1 MAAYVNENVLP
12 QCPNI
17 KEYDQTKWP
26 VCISLLG
33 QEVDFFALVHVW
45 AGLSFNSNDSLFL
58 TDLKLLGQEKEK
70 EENLFIYEPTTFTCQ
85 LTIQVRTWA
94 PNDFR
99 STQRQFASIWT
110 LGSLNGAHNPLEDLR
125 SLQSDKLIKPIR
137 RDNSGGVVV
146 LGTVKINGAQSQSS
160 RSIKTDNLLVL
171 LVLHRV
177 WHNQWQS
184 KMCVCTGWFQPISSI
199 LKKKKKKN
207 LDKVKPH

>member
-26 VCISLLG
+26 VCISLLS

-45 AGLSFNSNDSLFL
+45 AGLSFNSNDNLSL
-58 TDLKLLGQEKEK
+58 TDLKSSGQEKEK
-70 EENLFIYEPTTFTCQ
+70 EENLFIYESTTFTRQ

-94 PNDFR
+94 PNDFS

-110 LGSLNGAHNPLEDLR
+110 MVSLNGAHNPLEDLR

-146 LGTVKINGAQSQSS
+146 LGTVKIEGAQSQSS
-160 RSIKTDNLLVL
+160 RSIKIDNLLVL

-184 KMCVCTGWFQPISSI
+184 KMCVSAQVDFNQSVQL
-199 LKKKKKKN
+199 LKKKKR
-207 LDKVKPH
+207 

>member
-26 VCISLLG
+26 VCISLLS

-45 AGLSFNSNDSLFL
+45 AGLSFNSNDNLSL
-58 TDLKLLGQEKEK
+58 TDLKSSGQEKEK
-70 EENLFIYEPTTFTCQ
+70 EENLFIYESTTFTRQ

-94 PNDFR
+94 PNDFS

-110 LGSLNGAHNPLEDLR
+110 MVSLNGAHNPLEDLR
-125 SLQSDKLIKPIR
+125 SLQSNKLIKPIR

-146 LGTVKINGAQSQSS
+146 LGTVKIEGAQSQSS
-160 RSIKTDNLLVL
+160 RSIKIDNLLVL

-184 KMCVCTGWFQPISSI
+184 KMCVSAQVDFNQSVQL
-199 LKKKKKKN
+199 LKKKKR
-207 LDKVKPH
+207 

>member
-26 VCISLLG
+26 VCISLLS

-45 AGLSFNSNDSLFL
+45 AGLSFNSNDNLSL
-58 TDLKLLGQEKEK
+58 TDLKSSGQEKEK
-70 EENLFIYEPTTFTCQ
+70 EENLFIYESTTFTRQ

-94 PNDFR
+94 PNDFS

-110 LGSLNGAHNPLEDLR
+110 MVSLNGAHNPLEDLR

-146 LGTVKINGAQSQSS
+146 LGTVKIEGAQSQSS
-160 RSIKTDNLLVL
+160 RSIKIDNLLVL

-184 KMCVCTGWFQPISSI
+184 KMCVSAQVDFNQSVQL
-199 LKKKKKKN
+199 LKKKK
-207 LDKVKPH
+207 DKVKPH